1 MPRRLLLLSI
11 ALLMFPQLAQT
22 LYSPALASLAERF
35 ALPPSA
41 ASQAMSLYL
50 LGFAAG
56 VLLWGRL
63 ADRAGRRPALLG
75 GLAMF
80 GTAALG
86 GLVANSFGQVLL
98 AQALAAVGA
107 AAASVVTQTILRDH
121 LQGPALAQAFS
132 WIGMALASS
141 PAIGLALGTL
151 LVAANGYAGVQ
162 TGLLL
167 IAALLMGGCT
177 LGLRE
182 SRPVEVAHTPL
193 LPLLRQLLRDR
204 WIWSQA
210 LLVMAFNVAMYSW
223 YTLGPF
229 VFARQ
234 HWPAHWFGASGAV
247 LALGSALGAWGNG
260 RLLRAGVT
268 AATRVRI
275 AAGLVLAG
283 GLSAAQLQ
291 DHPALVAAMVP
302 VVTGFGLGIPN
313 VLGQALR
320 GYPHCLGSAGALF
333 GLLYY
338 LLIGAAMALVGAL
351 QLLAPALIA
360 CGVLALW
367 LQRPARL
374 NAG

>member
-1 MPRRLLLLSI
+1 MSRRLLLLTI

-22 LYSPALASLAERF
+22 LYSPALADLAKRF
-35 ALPPSA
+35 ALPPGT

-50 LGFAAG
+50 FGFAAG

-63 ADRAGRRPALLG
+63 ADRIGRRPAILCGLG
-75 GLAMF
+75 VFAV
-80 GTAALG
+80 AALG
-86 GLVANSFGQVLL
+86 GLLAGSFGPVLL

-107 AAASVVTQTILRDH
+107 AAASVVTQTVLRDH

-132 WIGMALASS
+132 WIGMALALS

-151 LVAANGYAGVQ
+151 LVGRHGYAGVQ
-162 TGLLL
+162 AGLPLMV
-167 IAALLMGGCT
+167 ILLMLGCT
-177 LGLRE
+177 SGLHE
-182 SRPVEVAHTPL
+182 SRPAEVAHTPM

-210 LLVMAFNVAMYSW
+210 LLVTAFNVAMYSW
-223 YTLGPF
+223 YALGPF
-229 VFARQ
+229 VFERL
-234 HWPAHWFGASGAV
+234 HWPLAWFGASGAV

-260 RLLRAGVT
+260 RLLRAGVA
-268 AATRVRI
+268 AATRIRI
-275 AAGLVLAG
+275 AAGLVLTG
-283 GLSAAQLQ
+283 GLLAALLH

-302 VVTGFGLGIPN
+302 VVTGFGLAIPN

-338 LLIGAAMALVGAL
+338 LLIGAAMALVGAV
-351 QLLAPALIA
+351 QLLAPTVIV
-360 CGVLALW
+360 CGLLALW
-367 LQRPARL
+367 LQRRRPA
-374 NAG
+374 AT